1 MFLNNVDG
9 RIEENNEIKCLV
21 FIPTEKNKEALKNYK
36 KFWEETRKQIEVKND
51 DELVKFKKYFMK
63 IRFESDDDLHLGK
76 TFSISD
82 MIIAVASV
90 LEKHGKYYPQFF
102 LHECTFEL

>member
-1 MFLNNVDG
+1 MLNNVDG
-9 RIEENNEIKCLV
+9 RIEENNEIKYLV
-21 FIPTEKNKEALKNYK
+21 FIPTEKKKEALKNYK

-51 DELVKFKKYFMK
+51 DELIKYKKDFMK
-63 IRFESDDDLHLGK
+63 IRFESDDDLHLAK